1 MVKQRSGGRP
11 LGAIGAAADARLAFA
26 LHHGDAGAPF
36 SPVPDPPGAMTIPF
50 APLAAPSVPS
60 VPSVASGGG
69 ARTPAGAATLER
81 LRHWP
86 GDHQVVVGLSGGVD
100 SSLTAALLVEAGW
113 RVEGLTLWLM
123 SGKGAC
129 CAEGLVDAAAI
140 CEQLAIPHHLLD
152 FRAHFQEQIVAF
164 LVEGYGAGL
173 TPLPCSRCNRAV
185 KFGPMLAWARGE
197 RRIGRLATG
206 HYARVR
212 HAEGGDPLPVPGD
225 GGGRHQLLRG
235 LDRHKDQS
243 YFLYDLPQEVL
254 GSLVFPL
261 GEMAKGDTRLEA
273 ARLGLRTAAK
283 PESQDLCLADHHG
296 SMKAFLDAHLPPRQ
310 GEIVLA
316 DGSVV
321 GHHDGIEHFTIGQR
335 RGLGVAWSEPLHV
348 VRLDGALNRVVVAPR
363 REATRQSCQVGAVN
377 WVSMARPRQ
386 PLQVEVQVR
395 YRTAPEPATLVPL
408 EGPAGGEVRLD
419 FTEPQ
424 FSITPGQAAVF
435 YAGEVLLG
443 GGLIQP

>member
-1 MVKQRSGGRP
+1 MTSPSAPSTATPVA
-11 LGAIGAAADARLAFA
+11 LEAVTAAAPA
-26 LHHGDAGAPF
+26 
-36 SPVPDPPGAMTIPF
+36 
-50 APLAAPSVPS
+50 
-60 VPSVASGGG
+60 
-69 ARTPAGAATLER
+69 TPAGAATLER

-129 CAEGLVDAAAI
+129 CAEGLVDAVAI
-140 CEQLAIPHHLLD
+140 CEQLGIPHHLID
-152 FRAHFQEQIVAF
+152 FRERFQREIVSF

-185 KFGPMLAWARGE
+185 KFGPMLAWAREE

-212 HAEGGDPLPVPGD
+212 HADGGDPLPLPGD
-225 GGGRHQLLRG
+225 GRGRHQLLRG
-235 LDRHKDQS
+235 LDRQKDQS

-261 GEMAKGDTRLEA
+261 GEMVKGDTRLEA
-273 ARLGLRTAAK
+273 SRHGLRTAAK
-283 PESQDLCLADHHG
+283 PESQDLCLAEHHG
-296 SMKAFLDAHLPPRQ
+296 SMKAFLDAHLPPRP
-310 GEIVLA
+310 GEIVLR
-316 DGSVV
+316 DGTVV
-321 GHHDGIEHFTIGQR
+321 GRHDGIEHFTIGQR
-335 RGLGVAWSEPLHV
+335 RGLGVAWREPLHV
-348 VRLDGALNRVVVAPR
+348 VRLEGALNRVVVAPR
-363 REATRQSCQVGAVN
+363 EEATRASCQVGAVN
-377 WVSMARPRQ
+377 WVSMAPPDQ
-386 PLQVEVQVR
+386 PLAVEVRVR
-395 YRTAPEPATLVPL
+395 YRTPPEPAWLVPL
-408 EGPAGGEVRLD
+408 QGGSGGGDGAAVELE
-419 FTEPQ
+419 FAEPQ

-435 YAGEVLLG
+435 YAGEVVLG

>member
-1 MVKQRSGGRP
+1 MTSSPTASCLPP
-11 LGAIGAAADARLAFA
+11 L
-26 LHHGDAGAPF
+26 
-36 SPVPDPPGAMTIPF
+36 
-50 APLAAPSVPS
+50 PLAESPC
-60 VPSVASGGG
+60 
-69 ARTPAGAATLER
+69 TPAGAATLER
-81 LRHWP
+81 LRQWP

-113 RVEGLTLWLM
+113 QVEGLTLWLM

-140 CEQLAIPHHLLD
+140 CDQLAIPHHLVD
-152 FRAHFQEQIVAF
+152 FREHFQKEIVAF

-185 KFGPMLAWARGE
+185 KFGPMLAWARSE

-212 HAEGGDPLPVPGD
+212 HAGE

-243 YFLYDLPQEVL
+243 YFLYDLPQDVL

-261 GEMAKGDTRLEA
+261 GEMAKPDTRLEA
-273 ARLGLRTAAK
+273 ARWGLRTAAK

-296 SMKAFLDAHLPPRQ
+296 SMKAFLDAYLPPRE
-310 GEIVLA
+310 GEIVLQ
-316 DGSVV
+316 DGTVV
-321 GHHDGIEHFTIGQR
+321 GHHDGIEHFTVGQR

-348 VRLDGALNRVVVAPR
+348 VRLDGAFNRVVVAPR
-363 REATRQSCQVGAVN
+363 QEATRSSCAVEAVN
-377 WVSMARPRQ
+377 WVSMAPPEQ
-386 PLQVEVQVR
+386 PLEVEVQVR
-395 YRTAPEPATLVPL
+395 YRSAPERARLVPS
-408 EGPAGGEVRLD
+408 GEMARGVRLE
-419 FTEPQ
+419 FAEPQ
-424 FSITPGQAAVF
+424 FSLTPGQAAVF
-435 YAGEVLLG
+435 YAGEVVLG
-443 GGLIQP
+443 GGLIQA

>member
-1 MVKQRSGGRP
+1 MTASP
-11 LGAIGAAADARLAFA
+11 A
-26 LHHGDAGAPF
+26 
-36 SPVPDPPGAMTIPF
+36 SPVT
-50 APLAAPSVPS
+50 S
-60 VPSVASGGG
+60 
-69 ARTPAGAATLER
+69 RTPAGEATLER

-100 SSLTAALLVEAGW
+100 SSLTAGLLVEAGW

-129 CAEGLVDAAAI
+129 CAEGLVDAVAI
-140 CEQLAIPHHLLD
+140 CDQLGIPHHLID
-152 FRAHFQEQIVAF
+152 FRARFEQEIVRF

-185 KFGPMLAWARGE
+185 KFGPMLDWARSE
-197 RRIGRLATG
+197 RGLHRLATG

-212 HAEGGDPLPVPGD
+212 HAEGDDALPVPGD
-225 GGGRHQLLRG
+225 GRGRHQLLRG

-243 YFLYDLPQEVL
+243 YFLYDLPRDVL
-254 GSLVFPL
+254 GGLVFPL
-261 GEMAKGDTRLEA
+261 GEMTKADTRLEA

-296 SMKAFLDAHLPPRQ
+296 SMKAFLDAHLPPRP
-310 GEIVLA
+310 GEIVLR
-316 DGSVV
+316 DGTVV
-321 GHHDGIEHFTIGQR
+321 GGHDGIEHFTIGQR
-335 RGLGVAWSEPLHV
+335 RGLGVAWREPLHV

-363 REATRQSCQVGAVN
+363 EEATRDGCRVGAVN
-377 WVSMARPRQ
+377 WLSIAP
-386 PLQVEVQVR
+386 PEEALTVEVQVR
-395 YRTAPEPATLVPL
+395 YRTAPEPARLIPL
-408 EGPAGGEVRLD
+408 AGGEVRLE
-419 FTEPQ
+419 FAEPQ

-435 YAGEVLLG
+435 YAGEVVLG